1 VSLGP
6 FQILVILLVLVIL
19 FGGVKSIRRRLDNDI
34 EPMPTDAI
42 ADGTDGTN
50 V

>member
-19 FGGVKSIRRRLDNDI
+19 FGGVKTIRRQLSGDN
-34 EPMPTDAI
+34 EPTPADAI